1 MDIIIIDKKASSNF
15 INVSLKKNFKKK
27 KDSNYKIW

>member
-15 INVSLKKNFKKK
+15 INVSLKKNFIKKK
-27 KDSNYKIW
+27 RFKL